1 MRKYLYYGVLL
12 ILTLLL
18 PAQQV
23 RLGRLAPAQVL
34 TVRMENGAYVLET
47 DLKDRGRGKTIS
59 QAAMNLRANASGE
72 VLLETVDYLLWSE
85 ECLGTL
91 PWFAECL
98 RPGTRIDRITAVPE
112 GADPGQYLKT
122 HLPPYTLQDYRKD
135 PESVREKII
144 GEGDLRASTG

>member
-59 QAAMNLRANASGE
+59 QAAMDLRANASGE

-85 ECLGTL
+85 ECLGRCPGL
-91 PWFAECL
+91 PNAFGRAQESIESQRCRRGL
-98 RPGTRIDRITAVPE
+98 TR
-112 GADPGQYLKT
+112 G
-122 HLPPYTLQDYRKD
+122 
-135 PESVREKII
+135 
-144 GEGDLRASTG
+144 ST